1 MNFSDLPNNS
11 WEKVMVKLVGYI
23 GGDDAALVNW
33 NDEIPDPVKTAT
45 AILDMVQYYDE
56 DRWDLADG
64 SLAESF
70 KEFYKLE
77 DK

>member
-1 MNFSDLPNNS
+1 MYEATVTLKYTSKWDH
-11 WEKVMVKLVGYI
+11 K
-23 GGDDAALVNW
+23 GGIYD
-33 NDEIPDPVKTAT
+33 DEIPDPVKTAT

-56 DRWDLADG
+56 DRWDLVDG

>member
-11 WEKVMVKLVGYI
+11 WEKVMVNLVGYI
-23 GGDDAALVNW
+23 GGDDAALVKW
-33 NDEIPDPVKTAT
+33 SDKIPDPVETAT
-45 AILDMVQYYDE
+45 AILNMVQYYDE

-70 KEFYKLE
+70 KEFYKL
-77 DK
+77 